1 MTALSGL
8 EDTLAA
14 AVALREQGEDEEAM
28 RVLLELQRR
37 HPEEPRVNL
46 QCAWI
51 HDKLGLEADAV
62 PFYEKALAGGLDGT
76 DLHNALLGLGS
87 TYRALGRYEE
97 ALHILDR
104 GVAEVPGSRDL
115 EVFRAMAL
123 YNVGRAKEACESLLR
138 LLVETTSDTLISRYR
153 AALDEY
159 AADLDRNWA

>member
-14 AVALREQGEDEEAM
+14 AVALREQGED
-28 RVLLELQRR
+28 
-37 HPEEPRVNL
+37 
-46 QCAWI
+46 
-51 HDKLGLEADAV
+51 
-62 PFYEKALAGGLDGT
+62 
-76 DLHNALLGLGS
+76 
-87 TYRALGRYEE
+87 EE